1 MGLQVRETQGQQLWL
16 EQEDI
21 YHGSLI
27 LVNAKHAYRE
37 QTGKKR
43 YLDETLQP
51 VVKQQRE
58 DWRHLVL
65 KETEDSEK
73 MDLTAEIMAMK
84 LQRRAVILLNELMAD
99 MHGWEQ
105 IVPVSAWRS
114 HAEQQDIWDTS
125 MRDSGREFTET
136 YVAVPGHSEHETGL
150 AIDLGL
156 KLDVI
161 DFIRPE
167 FPYEG
172 ICQTFRKLAPRY
184 GFVERYPKGKEAVT
198 GIGQEPW
205 HFRYVGAPHAGIMTE
220 KGMVLEEYIE
230 FIREYE
236 YGRNPYRYCSQGKE
250 IWVSYLNAQDQEE
263 ICLEVDDAMPR
274 SISGNNVDGF
284 VITEWRNCHGK

>member
-150 AIDLGL
+150 AIDLG
-156 KLDVI
+156 
-161 DFIRPE
+161 
-167 FPYEG
+167 
-172 ICQTFRKLAPRY
+172 
-184 GFVERYPKGKEAVT
+184 
-198 GIGQEPW
+198 
-205 HFRYVGAPHAGIMTE
+205 
-220 KGMVLEEYIE
+220 
-230 FIREYE
+230 
-236 YGRNPYRYCSQGKE
+236 
-250 IWVSYLNAQDQEE
+250 
-263 ICLEVDDAMPR
+263 
-274 SISGNNVDGF
+274 
-284 VITEWRNCHGK
+284 

>member
-205 HFRYVGAPHAGIMTE
+205 HFRYVGKEAAAFME
-220 KGMVLEEYIE
+220 EYDLCLEEFSDMVE
-230 FIREYE
+230 FFHRPDESE
-236 YGRNPYRYCSQGKE
+236 
-250 IWVSYLNAQDQEE
+250 
-263 ICLEVDDAMPR
+263 
-274 SISGNNVDGF
+274 
-284 VITEWRNCHGK
+284 

>member
-1 MGLQVRETQGQQLWL
+1 MTEKGMVLEEYIEFIREYEYGRNPYRYCSQGKEIWVSYLNAQDQEEICL
-16 EQEDI
+16 EVDDAMPRSI
-21 YHGSLI
+21 SGNNVDGFVITAVSY
-27 LVNAKHAYRE
+27 
-37 QTGKKR
+37 T
-43 YLDETLQP
+43 
-51 VVKQQRE
+51 
-58 DWRHLVL
+58 HL
-65 KETEDSEK
+65 
-73 MDLTAEIMAMK
+73 
-84 LQRRAVILLNELMAD
+84 
-99 MHGWEQ
+99 
-105 IVPVSAWRS
+105 
-114 HAEQQDIWDTS
+114 
-125 MRDSGREFTET
+125 
-136 YVAVPGHSEHETGL
+136 VAVPGHSEHETGL

-205 HFRYVGAPHAGIMTE
+205 HFRYVGAPHAEIMTE